1 MRLIIAAIVGTV
13 VVFVWG
19 GLAWMALGIWDDS
32 VENLRPADAVM
43 AAISENVTEPGV
55 YVFPPEPEVEDPD
68 DDAAMTVATEEWM
81 TRMSE
86 GPTGVLLVHP
96 KGIKGSMEG
105 MFATGIAL
113 EFAGSLLLAILLS
126 TAARAGCGFGGRLAI
141 GIAIIGFAAI
151 SGVIVP
157 ANFMHHPAGWT
168 RAMAGDLAIGWG
180 LAVVV
185 MSMIIKKPRTS
196 RHA

>member
-1 MRLIIAAIVGTV
+1 MRLIIAAIVGAII
-13 VVFVWG
+13 VFVWG

-32 VENLRPADAVM
+32 VENLRPSDAVM
-43 AAISENVTEPGV
+43 AAISENVTESGV
-55 YVFPPEPEVEDPD
+55 YVFPPEPEVDDPN
-68 DDAAMTVATEEWM
+68 DDAAMTAATEAWM
-81 TRMSE
+81 ARKAE

-96 KGIKGSMEG
+96 RGVKGSMPMMYG
-105 MFATGIAL
+105 MGFAL
-113 EFAGSLLLAILLS
+113 EFAGALLLAILLS
-126 TAARAGCGFGGRLAI
+126 NAARAGCGFGGRLAI
-141 GIAIIGFAAI
+141 GVAIIGFAAI

-168 RAMAGDLAIGWG
+168 KAMAGDLAIGWG